1 MKKLLFI
8 DTNILL
14 DFYRERNDVSKKL
27 VEHIEKTTTSLI
39 CTYQLEMEF
48 KKNRQAAILEGSNTL
63 RAPGT
68 IPRPGILSDDR
79 SYQALAKDIAKAS
92 KRINAL
98 QARLARVL
106 EDPIRNDPV
115 FKVLQ
120 RIFKKQDDLSLH
132 RGTPTAHRIRRLALK
147 RFLLGYPPRKR
158 NDTSTGDSVN
168 WEWIIDCASRQTADV
183 LVVSR
188 DGDYGVIRDGK
199 GHINDWLREEFRD
212 RVSKKATIRLT
223 PLLSEALKEF
233 NVPVSRMVT
242 IGERSLIKTP
252 KSSTSGSKADFASRL
267 HSSDQSVVEQAVDE
281 RIADTIYDLIE
292 ADELSTEIA
301 GTNATGWMIDDYEV
315 NDIDT
320 SAEPAEVKVTFSA
333 SGDQLDD
340 KPFAGT
346 SLSGS
351 ATAQISDDGS
361 VEFTDIEVSRDEEE

>member
-27 VEHIEKTTTSLI
+27 VEHIEKTAASLI
-39 CTYQLEMEF
+39 CTYQIEMEF
-48 KKNRQAAILEGSNTL
+48 KKNRHAAILEGSNTL

-79 SYQALAKDIAKAS
+79 SYKALTNDIAKAG
-92 KRINAL
+92 KRIKAL

-106 EDPIRNDPV
+106 ENPIRNDPV
-115 FKVLQ
+115 YKVLQ
-120 RIFKKQDDLSLH
+120 RIFKRQDDLSLH
-132 RGTPTAHRIRRLALK
+132 RGTPMAHRIRRLALK
-147 RFLLGYPPRKR
+147 RFLLGYPPRKK

-183 LVVSR
+183 LIVSR
-188 DGDYGVIRDGK
+188 DGDYGVNRDGK
-199 GHINDWLREEFRD
+199 GHINDWLREEFKD

-223 PLLSEALKEF
+223 PFLSEALKEF
-233 NVPVSRMVT
+233 NVPVSRMVA
-242 IGERSLIKTP
+242 IGERSHIKTSPASRLAP
-252 KSSTSGSKADFASRL
+252 KSDFASRL
-267 HSSDQSVVEQAVDE
+267 NNSDKFIVEQAIDE
-281 RIADTIYDLIE
+281 RIADAIYDLIE

-301 GTNATGWMIDDYEV
+301 GTNATGWMVDDYTIT
-315 NDIDT
+315 DIDT
-320 SAEPAEVKVTFSA
+320 SSEPVEVKLTFSA

-340 KPFAGT
+340 KPFAGS

-361 VEFTDIEVSRDEEE
+361 VEFTDIEVSRNDGE